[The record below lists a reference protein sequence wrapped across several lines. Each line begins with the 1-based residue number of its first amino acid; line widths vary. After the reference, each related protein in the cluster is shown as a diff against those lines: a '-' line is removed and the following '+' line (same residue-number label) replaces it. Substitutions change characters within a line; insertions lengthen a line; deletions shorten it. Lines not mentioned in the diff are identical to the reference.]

1 MEIRKL
7 EQMFEVLRSKPKKR
21 LVAAYANDDHT
32 ICAVNAAVK
41 EGLIEATLLGDEKVI
56 AEVCKAEGIDMANFR
71 IINEPVDVKAAA
83 MACDLINAG
92 EADILMKGL
101 LPTDKYMRAILNK
114 ERGLCPP
121 NVTLAHVAVIEN
133 PNYHKLMVASD
144 CAIIPL
150 PDLKQKQ
157 QLLKYVT
164 SVATKLGVSCPKVAM
179 VTATEQMS
187 AGIPACVDAA
197 IISKMNERGQIKG
210 CIVEG
215 PISLDLATDAETA
228 AIKGMKSPVAGD
240 ADCLRRCRL
249 PRVPQPRSLQRV
261 LQVLHQV
268 RQERS
273 GCHAHGCQGALR
285 AQLARRHV
293 EDEAVF
299 HRPRSID
306 GIKKTLCRDAID
318 YVESSI

>member
-56 AEVCKAEGIDMANFR
+56 AEVCKVEGIDMANFR

-114 ERGLCPP
+114 EHGLCPP

-133 PNYHKLMVASD
+133 PNYHKLLVASD

-150 PDLKQKQ
+150 PDIKQKQ

-240 ADCLRRCRL
+240 ADCLVFPNLEASNVFYKCCTKFDKSEVGAML
-249 PRVPQPRSLQRV
+249 MGAKVPCV
-261 LQVLHQV
+261 LSSRGDTSKTKLY
-268 RQERS
+268 S
-273 GCHAHGCQGALR
+273 IAL
-285 AQLARRHV
+285 AAMM
-293 EDEAVF
+293 A
-299 HRPRSID
+299 
-306 GIKKTLCRDAID
+306 
-318 YVESSI
+318 

>member
-41 EGLIEATLLGDEKVI
+41 EGLIDATLLGDEYTIK
-56 AEVCKAEGIDMANFR
+56 EVCKAENIDPANFT
-71 IINEPVDVKAAA
+71 IIHEPVDVKAAA

-157 QLLKYVT
+157 TLLKYVT
-164 SVATKLGVSCPKVAM
+164 DVAKTLGVSCPKVAM
-179 VTATEQMS
+179 ITATEQMS

-197 IISKMNERGQIKG
+197 VISKMNERGQIKG
-210 CIVEG
+210 CVVEG

-240 ADCLRRCRL
+240 ADCL
-249 PRVPQPRSLQRV
+249 
-261 LQVLHQV
+261 
-268 RQERS
+268 
-273 GCHAHGCQGALR
+273 
-285 AQLARRHV
+285 
-293 EDEAVF
+293 VF
-299 HRPRSID
+299 PN
-306 GIKKTLCRDAID
+306 L
-318 YVESSI
+318 ESSNVFYKCCTKFDKSEVGAMLMGAKVPCVLSSRGDTSKTKLYSIALAALMAK

>member
-32 ICAVNAAVK
+32 ICAVHAAIK
-41 EGLIEATLLGDEKVI
+41 EGLIDATLIGDQAVI
-56 AEVCKAEGIDMANFR
+56 AQVCQAENIDINSFKV
-71 IINEPVDVKAAA
+71 INEPVDVKAAA
-83 MACDLINAG
+83 LACDIINAG
-92 EADILMKGL
+92 DADILMKGL

-150 PDLKQKQ
+150 PDIKQKQ

-164 SVATKLGVSCPKVAM
+164 DVAKKLGVSCPKVAM
-179 VTATEQMS
+179 ITATEQMS

-210 CIVEG
+210 CVVEG

-240 ADCLRRCRL
+240 ADCL
-249 PRVPQPRSLQRV
+249 
-261 LQVLHQV
+261 
-268 RQERS
+268 
-273 GCHAHGCQGALR
+273 
-285 AQLARRHV
+285 
-293 EDEAVF
+293 VF
-299 HRPRSID
+299 PN
-306 GIKKTLCRDAID
+306 L
-318 YVESSI
+318 ESSNVFYKCCTKFDKSEVGAMLMGAKVPCVLSSRGDTSKTKLYSIALAALMA

>member
-41 EGLIEATLLGDEKVI
+41 EGLIEATLLGDENVI
-56 AEVCKAEGIDMANFR
+56 REVCKAEGIDMANFR
-71 IINEPVDVKAAA
+71 IIHEPEDVKAAA
-83 MACDLINAG
+83 KACDLINAG

-150 PDLKQKQ
+150 PDIKLIQ
-157 QLLKYVT
+157 QLL
-164 SVATKLGVSCPKVAM
+164 
-179 VTATEQMS
+179 
-187 AGIPACVDAA
+187 
-197 IISKMNERGQIKG
+197 
-210 CIVEG
+210 
-215 PISLDLATDAETA
+215 
-228 AIKGMKSPVAGD
+228 
-240 ADCLRRCRL
+240 
-249 PRVPQPRSLQRV
+249 
-261 LQVLHQV
+261 
-268 RQERS
+268 
-273 GCHAHGCQGALR
+273 
-285 AQLARRHV
+285 
-293 EDEAVF
+293 
-299 HRPRSID
+299 
-306 GIKKTLCRDAID
+306 
-318 YVESSI
+318 

>member
-7 EQMFEVLRSKPKKR
+7 EEMFEVLRSKPKKR

-41 EGLIEATLLGDEKVI
+41 EGLIDAILVGDEARI
-56 AEVCKAEGIDMANFR
+56 AEVCKAENIDINNFK
-71 IINEPVDVKAAA
+71 IVHETDDVKAATK
-83 MACDLINAG
+83 ACDIINAG

-133 PNYHKLMVASD
+133 PNYHKLLVVSD

-157 QLLKYVT
+157 TLLKYVT
-164 SVATKLGVSCPKVAM
+164 TTAKAIGIDCPKVAL

-197 IISKMNERGQIKG
+197 IIAKMAERGQIKG
-210 CIVEG
+210 CMVEG
-215 PISLDLATDAETA
+215 PISLDLALDAETA
-228 AIKGMKSPVAGD
+228 SIKGMKNPVAGD
-240 ADCLRRCRL
+240 ADCL
-249 PRVPQPRSLQRV
+249 
-261 LQVLHQV
+261 
-268 RQERS
+268 
-273 GCHAHGCQGALR
+273 
-285 AQLARRHV
+285 
-293 EDEAVF
+293 VF
-299 HRPRSID
+299 SN
-306 GIKKTLCRDAID
+306 L
-318 YVESSI
+318 ESSNVFYKCCTKFDKSEVGAMLMGAKVPCVLSSRGDTAKTKLYSIALAAMLAK